1 MEEKQ
6 NGSCRQRRKK
16 AWLISMSSGGGG
28 IERVVALGG
37 ALAVAS
43 LIAAFSIKKS
53 SCSKKDIS
61 TNKEETAN
69 VEATDSCAK
78 EEDAGEGL
86 RFILQDSSSTL
97 HYNSCC
103 ANHGTSKIGVAEI
116 ETSKLV
122 STQSLITLEENTIE
136 CERKESVSGQEETLI
151 HDAEQE
157 SNAMTGGYGD
167 IEELSLSVG
176 DTENNPMNGV
186 ENESNASLEMETI
199 EITIEDEAVDHVDA
213 EQPMAEESSTLQSS
227 LSSKE
232 DDKTSISAGEEE
244 DEEYPLMESLY
255 PAEENE
261 EYPLMESLHPAEE
274 NEDEEEYSPLRSP
287 FSVEDNRIDDDEEE
301 EEEEEDDDDGEYST
315 KESSFSTEEEKES
328 LLQSPLSTEDEN
340 GENVAGMEEE
350 SSEGAWSSSPEPNT
364 EVIWPAEM
372 MGVLS
377 PESKENEMNVSY
389 LESQMK
395 SKEEPKTAKI
405 ETYHYLAKTKFD
417 EKKKIATEELV
428 VMDVRKQH
436 SAAKRQIWF
445 WLGLVVLLLALLVNS
460 LLQSNYVSNSVSFVF
475 PMK

>member
-6 NGSCRQRRKK
+6 NGSCQQGRKK
-16 AWLISMSSGGGG
+16 AWLISMSSSGGG

-97 HYNSCC
+97 HHNSCC
-103 ANHGTSKIGVAEI
+103 ANHGTSKMGVAEI

-122 STQSLITLEENTIE
+122 STQSLIFTLEENTIE
-136 CERKESVSGQEETLI
+136 CERKESISGQEETLI

-167 IEELSLSVG
+167 VEELSLSVG

-232 DDKTSISAGEEE
+232 EDKSSISAAEE
-244 DEEYPLMESLY
+244 D
-255 PAEENE
+255 AE

-274 NEDEEEYSPLRSP
+274 NEDEEEYSPLRSS
-287 FSVEDNRIDDDEEE
+287 FSVEDNRIDDGEEE
-301 EEEEEDDDDGEYST
+301 EDDDDDGEYST
-315 KESSFSTEEEKES
+315 KESSFSTEEEKDS

-405 ETYHYLAKTKFD
+405 ETYHYLSKPKFD

-445 WLGLVVLLLALLVNS
+445 WLGLVVLLLALLANC